1 MNNPANLKYTITDE
15 WVKVEGQTATIGVTD
30 FAQEQLSDVVY
41 FEAAASVG
49 DKIKQGQPAASIESV
64 KAAAEVKAPV
74 SGTIIEV
81 NENLG
86 SSPEKINSDP
96 YGEAWMLKVTLT
108 NAEELSSLMDAK
120 AYEDYCSKRGH

>member
-1 MNNPANLKYTITDE
+1 MTNPANLKYTITDE
-15 WVKVEGQTATIGVTD
+15 WVKVEGQTATVGVTD

-41 FEAAASVG
+41 FEAAGSVG

-74 SGTIIEV
+74 SGTILEV
-81 NENLG
+81 NEDLG

-96 YGEAWMLKVTLT
+96 YGEAWMLKITLS
-108 NAEELSSLMDAK
+108 NIDELSSLMDAT